1 MKHTTQCNTSGINI
15 YVMNNN
21 YEIWSWSDPS
31 VVYLEML
38 EGKAASPCVS
48 KTRRWWLL
56 RLIWRCSACF
66 TFLCCGIWDDWRV
79 HGICGR
85 RKKYPPPKRGH
96 FSRFRQSHVNVFN
109 CDASLRSRYQF
120 ASVRAR
126 VGYAS
131 VHGWCCSAQ
140 DESLVRGYAVV
151 VIICPRQ
158 SYRFVDGTGTTH
170 NLPRSRLTSSL
181 ANTRSPRTADV
192 LEVRR
197 KSSRSKRGNQGR
209 NQLIFSGGRQNDVT
223 WCCNQ
228 QLNVFKFFN
237 WGNCPHSCG
246 PGGDTHSLWGRRQV
260 LVFGRCVPVFAWVS
274 WIARLATGKSGNC
287 GGEWSKCALER
298 TPA

>member
-79 HGICGR
+79 HSICGR
-85 RKKYPPPKRGH
+85 RKKCPPPKRGH

-120 ASVRAR
+120 ASESSRWLRFSARLMLLRAR
-126 VGYAS
+126 
-131 VHGWCCSAQ
+131 WKPCPRLCCCCYHLSK
-140 DESLVRGYAVV
+140 AVV
-151 VIICPRQ
+151 
-158 SYRFVDGTGTTH
+158 
-170 NLPRSRLTSSL
+170 
-181 ANTRSPRTADV
+181 
-192 LEVRR
+192 
-197 KSSRSKRGNQGR
+197 
-209 NQLIFSGGRQNDVT
+209 
-223 WCCNQ
+223 
-228 QLNVFKFFN
+228 
-237 WGNCPHSCG
+237 
-246 PGGDTHSLWGRRQV
+246 
-260 LVFGRCVPVFAWVS
+260 
-274 WIARLATGKSGNC
+274 
-287 GGEWSKCALER
+287 
-298 TPA
+298 